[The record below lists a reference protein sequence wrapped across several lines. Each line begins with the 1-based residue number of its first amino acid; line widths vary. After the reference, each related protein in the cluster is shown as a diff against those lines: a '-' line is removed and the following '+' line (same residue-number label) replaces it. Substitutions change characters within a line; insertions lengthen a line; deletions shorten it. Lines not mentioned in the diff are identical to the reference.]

1 MSRSFHSVDEVRLA
15 CFTYIEGFYNI
26 KRSHGTLDMLTPYD
40 SEKIIG
46 IVDRETFDF
55 KLLDPLFNYAK

>member
-1 MSRSFHSVDEVRLA
+1 MS
-15 CFTYIEGFYNI
+15 
-26 KRSHGTLDMLTPYD
+26 TLLTSIHKQMADFLLQLYD